1 MKILKLIGGLVAVF
15 LASISISFIVLSQS
29 TPEPEPKSPE
39 DIVWEF
45 LIKDKPMNP
54 EVLKSQLI
62 SYKRNL
68 RNLEEKHFL
77 YQFTIDSLSTYYQS
91 IDSSHIAE
99 LNLKDSLY
107 TSLTDSLSDELDIL
121 SANIKLKDIEIADSQ
136 NQLDLLNQQLEVF
149 NVKKAN
155 IEEKEANLKSLAK
168 TYEAMKLKDMAAI
181 LKNVDDNTVMRIYFE
196 MKPKKRQ
203 NILLA
208 LDDKRAANITRKLA
222 ALEQS

>member
-1 MKILKLIGGLVAVF
+1 MKILKLIGGLLAIF
-15 LASISISFIVLSQS
+15 LASIGVSFVVLSQN
-29 TPEPEPKSPE
+29 TPTPEPKSPE

-68 RNLEEKHFL
+68 RDLKTIQNSNEFM
-77 YQFTIDSLSTYYQS
+77 IDSLLAYVGNM
-91 IDSSHIAE
+91 DSVHIAE
-99 LNLKDSLY
+99 LSLKDSLY
-107 TSLTDSLSDELDIL
+107 ATLTDSLNNEIATLT
-121 SANIKLKDIEIADSQ
+121 ANLNLKDVEIADSQ

-149 NVKKAN
+149 NAKKVN
-155 IEEKEANLKSLAK
+155 LEEKQENLKSLAK
-168 TYEAMKLKDMAAI
+168 TYEAMKLKDMASI

-203 NILLA
+203 NLLLA
-208 LDDKRAANITRKLA
+208 LDQKRAANITRKLA
-222 ALEQS
+222 VIEQS

>member
-1 MKILKLIGGLVAVF
+1 MKILKLIGGLIAVF
-15 LASISISFIVLSQS
+15 LASISISFIVLSYS
-29 TPEPEPKSPE
+29 TPEPTPKSPE

-77 YQFTIDSLSTYYQS
+77 DQFTIDSLSTYYQL

-149 NVKKAN
+149 NVKKTN

-222 ALEQS
+222 VLEQS

>member
-1 MKILKLIGGLVAVF
+1 MKVLKLIGGLVAIF

-29 TPEPEPKSPE
+29 APEPKPKSPE

-68 RNLEEKHFL
+68 RNLEEEHVL

-107 TSLTDSLSDELDIL
+107 TSLTDSLLDELDIL
-121 SANIKLKDIEIADSQ
+121 SANIKLKDIEITDSQ

-149 NVKKAN
+149 NVKKTN

-222 ALEQS
+222 VLEQS

>member
-1 MKILKLIGGLVAVF
+1 MKILKLIGGLLAIF
-15 LASISISFIVLSQS
+15 LASIGVSFVVLSQN
-29 TPEPEPKSPE
+29 TPTPEPKSPE

-68 RNLEEKHFL
+68 RDLKTIQNSNEFI
-77 YQFTIDSLSTYYQS
+77 IDSLLAYVGNM
-91 IDSSHIAE
+91 DSVHITE
-99 LNLKDSLY
+99 LSLKDSLY
-107 TSLTDSLSDELDIL
+107 ATLTDSLNNEIATLTTNL
-121 SANIKLKDIEIADSQ
+121 NLKDVEIADSQ

-149 NVKKAN
+149 NAKKVN
-155 IEEKEANLKSLAK
+155 LEEKQENLKSLAK
-168 TYEAMKLKDMAAI
+168 TYEAMKLKDMASI

-203 NILLA
+203 NLLLA
-208 LDDKRAANITRKLA
+208 LDQKRAANITRKLA
-222 ALEQS
+222 VIEQS

>member
-1 MKILKLIGGLVAVF
+1 MKILKLIGGLLAIF
-15 LASISISFIVLSQS
+15 LASIGVSFVILSQN
-29 TPEPEPKSPE
+29 TPTPDPKSPE

-62 SYKRNL
+62 SYKRDL
-68 RNLEEKHFL
+68 RDLENKHIA
-77 YQFTIDSLSTYYQS
+77 YESTIDSLYTYFS
-91 IDSSHIAE
+91 SMDSLHLAE
-99 LNLKDSLY
+99 INIKDSLY
-107 TSLTDSLSDELDIL
+107 SFLSDSLSNKISVLTTNL
-121 SANIKLKDIEIADSQ
+121 NLKDIEIADSQ

-149 NVKKAN
+149 NVKKTN
-155 IEEKEANLKSLAK
+155 LEEKEANLKSLAK
-168 TYEAMKLKDMAAI
+168 TYEAMKLKDMASI

-203 NILLA
+203 NLLLA

-222 ALEQS
+222 VLEQS